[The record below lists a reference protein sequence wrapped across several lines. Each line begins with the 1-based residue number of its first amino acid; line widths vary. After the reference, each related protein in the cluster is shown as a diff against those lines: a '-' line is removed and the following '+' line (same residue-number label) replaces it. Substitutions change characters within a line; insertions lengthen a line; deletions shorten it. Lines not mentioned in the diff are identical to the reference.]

1 MLYVQRQRENWT
13 NVKKRKKMHENKQI
27 IFVAEK
33 RRTISGNKNQSRGKH
48 MTWMPNPL
56 RATGKAVIII
66 FPPPAPVQYSS
77 PLRQISIVIV
87 PAWSN

>member
-1 MLYVQRQRENWT
+1 
-13 NVKKRKKMHENKQI
+13 MHENKQI

-66 FPPPAPVQYSS
+66 FPPPAPVLITPTPNIYRYC
-77 PLRQISIVIV
+77 PGLI
-87 PAWSN
+87 